1 MSSKD
6 LYTLLIQKAIENYMK
21 YEIDYDN
28 LDTMTIY
35 PILNYFSKVRN
46 VIAKIMFNVNTSL
59 KEDTFCRKEDIVDFG
74 NWRDK
79 DGHDLLIT
87 PFYGKYNK
95 IVNIEEHL
103 RCIISIDDSSLE
115 FMDESPNITLIKK
128 MYTASPYIKVIK
140 NNNVHGNLSILYYE
154 RDDNLIKSI
163 ENIYP
168 VSNLVEENSLLYRCV
183 FHTESNLHEN
193 IIKHINTL
201 ITKSLSYNKKIAIFD
216 IKECLF
222 EIFWFLSQASLFY
235 RGSASISEMV
245 VTVLYNIFNRK
256 NKIVTDISYPVFS
269 YGSDVHAIVNDLEI
283 FKLMAD
289 SVIKFNVV
297 GNEMN
302 LKKGEF
308 SIAELEMFA
317 ENIEYKSKQEV
328 KDLINKIIYEK
339 RNLKDVTIV
348 YKPVIQSEV
357 KESNSLIS
365 NLLEEFS

>member
-21 YEIDYDN
+21 YEIDYNN
-28 LDTMTIY
+28 LEAISIY
-35 PILNYFSKVRN
+35 SILNYFSKVRN
-46 VIAKIMFNVNTSL
+46 VIAKIMFSVNTSL
-59 KEDTFCRKEDIVDFG
+59 KEDTFCRKEDIEDFG

-103 RCIISIDDSSLE
+103 RCIISIDDTSLE
-115 FMDESPNITLIKK
+115 FMDNSPNITLIKK
-128 MYTASPYIKVIK
+128 MYSSSPYIKVIK
-140 NNNVHGNLSILYYE
+140 NNNVSGNLSILYYE

-168 VSNLVEENSLLYRCV
+168 VSTFVEENSLLYRCV
-183 FHTESNLHEN
+183 FHTESNLHGN
-193 IIKHINTL
+193 IIKHIDML
-201 ITKSLSYNKKIAIFD
+201 ISKYLDYNKKIVIVNIVD
-216 IKECLF
+216 CLF

-256 NKIVTDISYPVFS
+256 SKKVTTISYPIFS
-269 YGSDVHAIVNDLEI
+269 YGSDVHAIVNELDV

-289 SVIKFNVV
+289 NVIKFDVV
-297 GNEMN
+297 ESKMS
-302 LKKGEF
+302 LKSSEF
-308 SIAELEMFA
+308 SIADLEMFA

-328 KDLINKIIYEK
+328 KDIINKIIYEK
-339 RNLKDVTIV
+339 RNLKDVTIL
-348 YKPVIQSEV
+348 YKPVRQVEAE
-357 KESNSLIS
+357 ESNSLIS